1 MKGIEGAATLIQ
13 NRPGKRAKSQKA
25 HPLVHLP
32 GDISFLEFAP
42 QQSLIWASLHPLNG
56 ILAVWS
62 FHQVSCSAKD
72 DQRNRCWLWSVQM
85 HQREKAMRTDMW
97 QRNAMEAS
105 ACSHEYFDPCFI
117 ESWTAMAFLR
127 PFSDLAE
134 HRLTAVNTEPITN

>member
-1 MKGIEGAATLIQ
+1 MASWLCGVSTKCLALQRTIKGIGV
-13 NRPGKRAKSQKA
+13 GS
-25 HPLVHLP
+25 
-32 GDISFLEFAP
+32 S
-42 QQSLIWASLHPLNG
+42 
-56 ILAVWS
+56 
-62 FHQVSCSAKD
+62 
-72 DQRNRCWLWSVQM
+72 WSVQM